1 MIGSDNSDDGDGDD
15 HRLGGDDEYNDGHL
29 VGGEPGGEVELDV
42 HGREDQ
48 PRGGEGPLWGQ
59 HSLLLLHLKKGS

>member
-15 HRLGGDDEYNDGHL
+15 HLVGGDDEDDDGHL

-48 PRGGEGPLWGQ
+48 P
-59 HSLLLLHLKKGS
+59 